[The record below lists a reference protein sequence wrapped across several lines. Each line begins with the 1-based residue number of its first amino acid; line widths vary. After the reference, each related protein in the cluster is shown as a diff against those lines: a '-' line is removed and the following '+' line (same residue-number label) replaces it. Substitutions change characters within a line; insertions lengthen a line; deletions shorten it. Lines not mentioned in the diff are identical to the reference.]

1 LNFED
6 EAHLFPLASV
16 RTLNDLLASED
27 AQLER
32 LDRAVQ
38 VFWEAQDGAFAR
50 APRRPMCPSTDDAV
64 VTTGYEASHAN
75 GLQECAE
82 CRAVISRAEASVS
95 IACTLCASR
104 FHLKCLHLPDSFA
117 QFAAHYTCPACFLG
131 RSRMEY

>member
-1 LNFED
+1 M
-6 EAHLFPLASV
+6 P
-16 RTLNDLLASED
+16 
-27 AQLER
+27 
-32 LDRAVQ
+32 
-38 VFWEAQDGAFAR
+38 
-50 APRRPMCPSTDDAV
+50 
-64 VTTGYEASHAN
+64 GYEASRAN

-82 CRAVISRAEASVS
+82 CRSVITRAEAPVS